1 MNRKNI
7 KSILA
12 KKFNAFVDSI
22 EDTTVKRLVKEN
34 SIITGG
40 CIVSMLMKE
49 KINDFDIYFTN
60 KETALAVAEYYVKK
74 FLESHKDKFNPGEVY
89 VKDMT
94 EDAKSP
100 QDRIKIFIRS
110 VGVAENDNEDKD
122 EPEELFS
129 DELSAMDYLT
139 DDEVKE
145 KEDAQEKPKYRPLW
159 LSANAISL
167 SEQVQLIIRF
177 YGDPETI
184 HANYDFVHCTSYWLS
199 NTGELVLRPEA
210 LEAILAKELRY
221 IGSRYPVCS
230 IIRTRKFLKR
240 GFTINA
246 GQYLKMCLQVSQLN
260 LLDLKTLED
269 QLIGVDSAYFNQV
282 IDYFKDNPDKLDSA
296 YLVEV
301 INRIF

>member
-7 KSILA
+7 KAVLS

-22 EDTTVKRLVKEN
+22 EDEKVKKLVKKN
-34 SIITGG
+34 SMITGG
-40 CIVSMLMKE
+40 AIVSMLMKE

-60 KETALAVAEYYVKK
+60 KETALAVAEYYVAK
-74 FLESHKDKFNPGEVY
+74 FREAHKNKFNDVNLK
-89 VKDMT
+89 VIDMT
-94 EDAKSP
+94 QNEKNP
-100 QDRIKIFIRS
+100 QERIKIFIRS
-110 VGVAENDNEDKD
+110 DGVIEEDDSGITDETEPNEPD
-122 EPEELFS
+122 
-129 DELSAMDYLT
+129 AMEYML

-145 KEDAQEKPKYRPLW
+145 KEDAQEKPKYRPIW

-167 SEQVQLIIRF
+167 SEKVQLIVRF

-184 HANYDFVHCTSYWLS
+184 HSNYDFVHCTSYWLS
-199 NTGELVLRPEA
+199 GTSELVLRPEA
-210 LEAILAKELRY
+210 LEAIIARELRY
-221 IGSRYPVCS
+221 IGSKYPVCS
-230 IIRTRKFLKR
+230 LIRTRKFIKR

-260 LLDLKTLED
+260 LLDLQTLED

-282 IDYFKDNPDKLDSA
+282 INYFNENPDKLDAS